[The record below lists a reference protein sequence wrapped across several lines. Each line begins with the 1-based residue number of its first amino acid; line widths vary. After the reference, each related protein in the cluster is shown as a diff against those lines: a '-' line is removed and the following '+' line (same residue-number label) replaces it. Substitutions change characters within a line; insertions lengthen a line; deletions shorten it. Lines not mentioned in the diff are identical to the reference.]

1 MLFLSREGLPSFLP
15 PSRDTEKGIV
25 RDRRFRPDDVPRLR
39 DVPAAESA
47 ALAPA
52 VAIVVL
58 SQGREVAAAG
68 ITAAERPQQIRV
80 EPLNRDSL
88 LLQVICKSNASALI
102 ITTRGLSL
110 EVRSDMWVLSIVMSL
125 SVQIAFICFRG
136 SHCPMTT
143 WKLEKVKTAITS
155 HAFDG

>member
-1 MLFLSREGLPSFLP
+1 
-15 PSRDTEKGIV
+15 
-25 RDRRFRPDDVPRLR
+25 
-39 DVPAAESA
+39 
-47 ALAPA
+47 
-52 VAIVVL
+52 
-58 SQGREVAAAG
+58 
-68 ITAAERPQQIRV
+68 IRV